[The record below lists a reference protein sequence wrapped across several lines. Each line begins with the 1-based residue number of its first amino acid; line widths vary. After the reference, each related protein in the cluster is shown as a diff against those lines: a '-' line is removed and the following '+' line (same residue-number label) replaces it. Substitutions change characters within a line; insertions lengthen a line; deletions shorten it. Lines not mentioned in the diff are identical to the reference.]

1 MSETPTD
8 ERVHPAYRQCVRE
21 AALQGRA
28 MIQRAVAQVE
38 ATGDARLQRARDVE
52 DRNLVHESIT
62 LLHRHGVA
70 LAEAYSEALLA
81 EFGRAV
87 VSVAAAPAAAG
98 ALKFAELELV
108 DDNRMQ
114 ESVEVLRTQQAVAA
128 AVEHELPHLNALVCA
143 AQGLRTVQA
152 ERNPMRPETYVRT
165 LRAVVGE
172 FAVPEPV
179 RLRWLQFLG
188 EALGPEVVGSYRSLI
203 ETLRA
208 QGVSEAGFQISATA
222 PERAR
227 AGGAGGGGRPL
238 TSLTVRAL
246 QRLLA
251 GEPEATSGG
260 GSGGGG
266 GGGGSGAAGGA
277 PRAEAAPATTFGET
291 VPAAMEMLKE
301 LRDVDAAI
309 KRVRQR
315 ERDQPE
321 MADTMAQLRR
331 ALQAEARRPGQAI
344 GLEVVRLMIESLV
357 ADPRILPPVQQALRA
372 LEPALLQLALADPRF
387 FSSRSH
393 PARRL
398 LDEVV
403 SRSLAWHSAQ
413 EPGFRDFLGPLVEAV
428 EALATTHVTGAE
440 PYEFALQT
448 LQETWDRKLSRER
461 RRREKAMQALVRAE
475 QRNLL
480 AARLAADF
488 EAGPH
493 LGLAPPIVAEFIAG
507 PWCQVIAQAQIDGA
521 AEADQY
527 AGLVPELLWTLLPHA
542 TPTAAK
548 RLAQR
553 LPPLLATLEQ
563 GLKSTGYTGVQ
574 VRRFMQRLSDLHRA
588 TMQSAV
594 ASRPR
599 PEERPAAREEL
610 QQLLGPM
617 LESGG
622 WLAPEEAKQS
632 GFMDSLPATHHP
644 LFQATEPGTSKTVPA
659 ALPDLP
665 LRLRPGSWVELLLE
679 EGWSRWQLAWSSPGE
694 TLLMFTN
701 AEGRTHSMTPKLAAA
716 LSQAGALR
724 VISDGAAVDGAL
736 DAVADAALMN
746 SFEFRF

>member
-1 MSETPTD
+1 MNEQPTD
-8 ERVHPAYRQCVRE
+8 ERALPAYRQCVRD

-28 MIQRAVAQVE
+28 VIQRAVAQVE
-38 ATGDARLQRARDVE
+38 ATLDARLQRARDVE
-52 DRNLVHESIT
+52 DRNLVHESIN
-62 LLHRHGVA
+62 LLHRHGAA
-70 LAEAYSEALLA
+70 LAEAYSGALLA

-87 VSVAAAPAAAG
+87 ASVAAAPASASAG
-98 ALKFAELELV
+98 TLKFAELELV

-152 ERNPMRPETYVRT
+152 ERNPLRPETYVRT
-165 LRAVVGE
+165 LRHVVGE

-188 EALGPEVVGSYRSLI
+188 EALGPEVVRSYRSLI

-208 QGVSEAGFQISATA
+208 QGVSEAGFQIAATA

-227 AGGAGGGGRPL
+227 AGAPAGDRPL
-238 TSLTVRAL
+238 TSLTVHAL
-246 QRLLA
+246 RRLLA
-251 GEPEATSGG
+251 GEPEAAAPAA
-260 GSGGGG
+260 
-266 GGGGSGAAGGA
+266 SGAA
-277 PRAEAAPATTFGET
+277 PAEAAPATTFGET

-309 KRVRQR
+309 QRVRRR
-315 ERDQPE
+315 EREQPGSGD
-321 MADTMAQLRR
+321 AMAQLRR
-331 ALQAEARRPGQAI
+331 ALQAEARRPGQSI
-344 GLEVVRLMIESLV
+344 GLEVVRLMIETLV

-387 FSSRSH
+387 FSNRRH

-403 SRSLAWHSAQ
+403 SRSLAWHSAG

-493 LGLAPPIVAEFIAG
+493 LALAPPIVAEFIAG

-521 AEADQY
+521 EEAPQY

-574 VRRFMQRLSDLHRA
+574 VRRFMQRLSDLHHA

-594 ASRPR
+594 AARPR
-599 PEERPAAREEL
+599 PEDRPAAKEEL

-644 LFQATEPGTSKTVPA
+644 LFQPTEPGPAKTVPA

-665 LRLRPGSWVELLLE
+665 LQLRPGSWVELLLE
-679 EGWSRWQLAWSSPGE
+679 DGWSRWQLAWSSPGE

-701 AEGRTHSMTPKLAAA
+701 AQGDTHSMTPKLAAA

-724 VISDGAAVDGAL
+724 LVSEGEAVDGAL